1 MKIIKNQPTKSKLYC
16 SSCNINFTTK
26 RALDKHLKC
35 FCKVLNHNYN
45 NIYNFDKNT
54 FGKNKYKD
62 YEYAG
67 DIYII
72 RNDFANDNI
81 YKIGISNN
89 IKKRI
94 SQYRCGS
101 TYEPILY
108 YYFPCKNIK
117 EMDQIIKVAL
127 NIFHIKREI
136 FAGDLD
142 NIKNIICN
150 EVTKFNNELCYPI
163 EPDMKEINIYECD
176 DCEQICYDKLKL
188 YKHYE
193 ICKNRKEKTEDSKN
207 KSILK
212 QIYKCVH
219 CNNSFSTSSNL
230 KRHVKS
236 RCAKQRESN
245 RDKAEEINS
254 YKKMILIMKEKL
266 TKKDEQISKILNF
279 IKLNKIKITHN
290 EKNITITSEQKL
302 IT

>member
-1 MKIIKNQPTKSKLYC
+1 
-16 SSCNINFTTK
+16 
-26 RALDKHLKC
+26 
-35 FCKVLNHNYN
+35 
-45 NIYNFDKNT
+45 
-54 FGKNKYKD
+54 
-62 YEYAG
+62 
-67 DIYII
+67 
-72 RNDFANDNI
+72 
-81 YKIGISNN
+81 
-89 IKKRI
+89 
-94 SQYRCGS
+94 
-101 TYEPILY
+101 
-108 YYFPCKNIK
+108 
-117 EMDQIIKVAL
+117 MDQIIKVAL

-236 RCAKQRESN
+236 RCAKQRESI
-245 RDKAEEINS
+245 RDKAEEIKS